1 MASVTFDFARVVTPF
16 SVTVSTVSS
25 ASATYSVPSMV
36 TLPPAFGIVT
46 VSTPF
51 SPSLSTLMLSLPSAL
66 VFAIVLPLN
75 PTILLPTDI
84 LPMLSALY
92 VSLTL

>member
-16 SVTVSTVSS
+16 SVTVSTVPS

-46 VSTPF
+46 VSTP
-51 SPSLSTLMLSLPSAL
+51 SSLSTLMTIPVSFAL